1 MSSLMQIMRPT
12 TDPGIDQDGALETDV
27 SYAVVETDE
36 DERIV
41 LRGMSQ
47 DEVDAKL
54 DDFLTWAS

>member
-1 MSSLMQIMRPT
+1 MQIMRPT
-12 TDPGIDQDGALETDV
+12 TDTDIDLTGGLETDV
-27 SYAVVETDE
+27 SFAVVETDE
-36 DERIV
+36 DEKIV